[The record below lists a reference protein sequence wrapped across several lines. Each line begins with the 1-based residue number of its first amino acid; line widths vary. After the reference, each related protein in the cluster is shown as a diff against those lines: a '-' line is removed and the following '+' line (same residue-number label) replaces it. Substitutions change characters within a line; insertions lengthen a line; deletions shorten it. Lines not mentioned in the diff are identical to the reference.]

1 MQHVCYTDTYIGLKS
16 QLGNNHKSRASQK
29 SYFPPD
35 LSSLL
40 LTLFQKEAMRTK
52 KSTST
57 LLSQGSSQW
66 LCMLSSTTI
75 PYQKGN
81 GEDLAEA
88 FSRELEQMTKH
99 LLQPK
104 SCAV

>member
-29 SYFPPD
+29 SSRP
-35 LSSLL
+35 LL
-40 LTLFQKEAMRTK
+40 FATDSFSKRSYEDK

-88 FSRELEQMTKH
+88 FSKELEQMTKH